1 MKLSP
6 KQQSLNV
13 NFTGHTVN
21 FELSS
26 IEFPPNNNNNNND
39 WNIKWKNVSI
49 YCVVCRYRIYFCS
62 VLHCMRIMCAV
73 QALLLSLR
81 FIFVSFSVSYL
92 PYTRYCACEYCVVC
106 WCIYFFRFVC
116 TLSVFFVCLFT
127 FCSAN

>member
-92 PYTRYCACEYCVVC
+92 PYTRYCACGAYIFFVLFVLSL
-106 WCIYFFRFVC
+106 YF
-116 TLSVFFVCLFT
+116 LFVCLHFVLQIN
-127 FCSAN
+127 AV